1 MNKFFS
7 AAVVALGM
15 FVAAPSHAT
24 LTYYTN
30 NGQFTS
36 QLAPITQEEFNN
48 NVLEPGLSI
57 VSTYG
62 YISGGKFNDQLIGG
76 SQTTRFNFATAIN
89 GFSGIFDLTPNGAGT
104 GIQFTLTLLGG
115 GTQVLSTQVP
125 SNADGDF
132 FGFISTTAFTS
143 VLLTVGTQAVGAETY
158 NLDNLRFGTLRNA
171 VPEPGSMA
179 LLGLGLVGLAMVRRK
194 QA

>member
-7 AAVVALGM
+7 AVVVALGM

-30 NGQFTS
+30 NGPFTS

-57 VSTYG
+57 VSTVG
-62 YISGGKFNDQLIGG
+62 NISNNVFNDQLSPGF
-76 SQTTRFNFATAIN
+76 QTTRFNFATAIN
-89 GFSGIFDLTPNGAGT
+89 GFAGIFDLSPGGAGT

-115 GTQVLSTQVP
+115 GTQVLSTQITD
-125 SNADGDF
+125 STDGF

-143 VLLTVGTQAVGAETY
+143 VLLTAGTQGSGVETY
-158 NLDNLRFGTLRNA
+158 KLDNLRFGALPNA

-179 LLGLGLVGLAMVRRK
+179 LLGLGLVGLAMLRRK